1 MSYRVIITR
10 LAEKHMRTLPEAMR
24 RRIDRKIASLGE
36 APYRSGTTRV
46 TTTGGCRARVGD
58 YRILFDVD
66 DSHRLVIINAVRHRR
81 EAYR

>member
-1 MSYRVIITR
+1 MRYRVIITR
-10 LAEKHMRTLPEAMR
+10 LAEKNMRTLPEAIR

-36 APYRSGTTRV
+36 APYRSGTARV
-46 TTTGGCRARVGD
+46 ATTGGWRARVGD

-66 DSHRLVIINAVRHRR
+66 DADSLLIINAIRHRR